1 MTAARAFFDANVL
14 VYVHDRA
21 DPRKQETA
29 ERLFRSHLAS
39 RSLYLSTQ
47 VLQEFFVTLS
57 CKVAGVSVDEAY
69 ALTSDL
75 ARLHV
80 VTVSPAEVLE
90 AIATQRRYMLSFWDS
105 LVLVSARNSGAAVLY
120 SEDFTHGQVF
130 GTVRAENP
138 FQSAQNPDLG

>member
-1 MTAARAFFDANVL
+1 MTGDKAFFDTSVL

-47 VLQEFFVTLS
+47 ILQEFFVTLS
-57 CKVAGVSVDEAY
+57 CKVADVSADDAY
-69 ALTSDL
+69 ALTSEL
-75 ARLHV
+75 AKLHV
-80 VTVSPAEVLE
+80 VTVTPAEVLE
-90 AIATQRRYMLSFWDS
+90 AIATQRRYTLSFWDS
-105 LVLVSARNSGAAVLY
+105 LVLVSARNSGAVVLY
-120 SEDFTHGQVF
+120 SEDFTHGQMF

-138 FQSAQNPDLG
+138 FQSVSES